1 MVIPF
6 APSENTTPRAP
17 SHPHYPTASQA
28 TNATFGSG
36 SLFGYW
42 LGSLFYGIDYHNY
55 CNTFAWLDFA
65 GRNRT
70 GPPTTLRG
78 FWASVICIFFFLP
91 RLFLLP
97 YLCALRWRWRYGRL
111 RYGKMAQGNRC
122 DEGYISTYIYVCI
135 YRVDLCAGEVFSLP
149 TVATAPTG
157 GKKILSKRAQKLASV
172 RKNVVRM
179 KMMIPN
185 MMGPMWRPDPSQ
197 QWHTRQ

>member
-78 FWASVICIFFFLP
+78 FWASVICIFFSFP
-91 RLFLLP
+91 
-97 YLCALRWRWRYGRL
+97 
-111 RYGKMAQGNRC
+111 
-122 DEGYISTYIYVCI
+122 GYSFYHIYVRLDGDEDTGDYATGKWHREIAATRVI
-135 YRVDLCAGEVFSLP
+135 YP
-149 TVATAPTG
+149 
-157 GKKILSKRAQKLASV
+157 
-172 RKNVVRM
+172 
-179 KMMIPN
+179 
-185 MMGPMWRPDPSQ
+185 
-197 QWHTRQ
+197 HTYMYVYIELTCVPARCFPCQR